1 MNTQQQA
8 YINGFVK
15 RAVECG
21 YSGQQAEAILK
32 QADMRGMLDSMKK
45 GFGNLKSRFMGGY
58 PEPIGPN
65 QPADSMGYGQAIG
78 PVRPPSSEGYDY
90 PIGPT
95 QPDNFRGEMSSG
107 ANIPS
112 TGLVNQ
118 GTNLTGGNQP
128 KMSPPAALMSGI
140 ANNSSVQA
148 GLQGAKKTWDA
159 NKPQSALR
167 EALKGNFNPDTYEGN
182 PLMNMLPLPVRLPA
196 RGLMAGVSGG
206 YAAGEDILDKAVNRN
221 PRIAAGLQ
229 GYADAAQPVLDRE
242 WLTGATGSIGGNARV
257 AGNLMKGLASIPA
270 GAKGAYNAYNQANPR
285 Q

>member
-1 MNTQQQA
+1 MNTQQA

-15 RAVECG
+15 RASEYG
-21 YSGQQAEAILK
+21 YSQKEVADILK
-32 QADMRGMLDSMKK
+32 QADMQGIMNQIRQGYS
-45 GFGNLKSRFMGGY
+45 NLKNRFMGQ
-58 PEPIGPN
+58 
-65 QPADSMGYGQAIG
+65 QPAQPAASE
-78 PVRPPSSEGYDY
+78 PSVGYDY

-107 ANIPS
+107 AHIPS
-112 TGLVNQ
+112 EGLVNQ
-118 GTNLTGGNQP
+118 GANLTGGNQP
-128 KMSPPAALMSGI
+128 QMSPPAALMSGI

-182 PLMNMLPLPVRLPA
+182 PLMNALPLPLRLPA

-206 YAAGEDILDKAVNRN
+206 YAAGEDILNKAVNRN

-229 GYADAAQPVLDRE
+229 GYADAAQPVMDRYGRPE
-242 WLTGATGSIGGNARV
+242 WLTGATGSIGGGARV
-257 AGNLMKGLASIPA
+257 AGNLAKGLASIPA
-270 GAKGAYNAYNQANPR
+270 GAKGAYNAIQNYNQANP